1 MNRINQLE
9 LNNSFV
15 EMKTKALF
23 VQFNLYNPNQ
33 DLWTYVNLVKT
44 LKREMKH
51 FIFYLGS

>member
-1 MNRINQLE
+1 MNRISQLE

-44 LKREMKH
+44 LKEK
-51 FIFYLGS
+51 